1 MAESV
6 LRADVV
12 VVGGGPVGGLLAAVL
27 AQAGVE
33 VVVIEAADPVA
44 LAKADSDAR
53 AIAISYTSQK
63 VLAAAGAWESMAPE
77 AGSILEIR
85 VTDNASPLYLHY
97 DHLEV
102 GDHPL
107 GWIVPNPAIRRGI
120 LQRLTA
126 SPSIRLLAPARV
138 KRLERASGGVQVELE
153 DGRLIKAALVVAAD
167 GRASATRES
176 AGIAVT
182 RRAYGESGIVCTMAH
197 ELPHHGIAH
206 ERFLPSGPFAILPLA
221 GNRSGVVWTEPRARA
236 ASLCGLDDAA
246 FLEQLENRVGGF
258 LGKITLEGPRFHHP
272 LSLHFAETMIAP
284 RLALVGDAA
293 HGMHPIAGQGM
304 NMGIRDVAAL
314 AEVIVDARR
323 LGLDPGT
330 SQVLERYQRW
340 RRFDTLLMLGLT
352 DGLDRLFSNDVAPLR
367 LARRLGLAAVNK
379 LPSAK
384 SFFMRHA
391 MGLVGDLPRLL
402 QGEKL

>member
-1 MAESV
+1 MTRPALEGQQC
-6 LRADVV
+6 DVM

-44 LAKADSDAR
+44 LAKPGTDAR

-77 AGSILEIR
+77 SGSILEIR

-102 GDHPL
+102 GDDPL

-120 LQRLTA
+120 LGRLTA
-126 SPSIRLLAPARV
+126 NPSARLLAPARV

-153 DGRLIKAALVVAAD
+153 DGRLIKSALVVAAD
-167 GRASATRES
+167 GRASATRDS

-197 ELPHHGIAH
+197 EHPHHGIAH
-206 ERFLPSGPFAILPLA
+206 ERFLPAGPFAILPLA

-246 FLEQLENRVGGF
+246 FLAQLESRVGGF

-304 NMGIRDVAAL
+304 NVSDK
-314 AEVIVDARR
+314 
-323 LGLDPGT
+323 
-330 SQVLERYQRW
+330 
-340 RRFDTLLMLGLT
+340 LT
-352 DGLDRLFSNDVAPLR
+352 A
-367 LARRLGLAAVNK
+367 
-379 LPSAK
+379 
-384 SFFMRHA
+384 H
-391 MGLVGDLPRLL
+391 
-402 QGEKL
+402 